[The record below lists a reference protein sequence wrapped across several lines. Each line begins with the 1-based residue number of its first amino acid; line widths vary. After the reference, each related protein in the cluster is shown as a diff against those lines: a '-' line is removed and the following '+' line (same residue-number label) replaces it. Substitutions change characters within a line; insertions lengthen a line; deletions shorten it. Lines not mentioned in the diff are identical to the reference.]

1 MRLWVTGYRSY
12 ELGVFQ
18 DSDPKVLV
26 IKDLLKRH
34 FEQKFNEGLEWII
47 SSGQLGVEQ
56 WALETALEMKKDYP
70 ELKVSLMYP
79 FSEFG
84 NRWNEN
90 NRAKLQEIEQKVDFC
105 ASISKSPYQSPI
117 QLKNFQKFMVEHT
130 DQASLIYD
138 PEYKGKTK
146 YDYQLI
152 MEYQNT
158 HNYPVTLFDMD
169 NLQEAAE
176 QYSEKKICNRD
187 NF

>member
-70 ELKVSLMYP
+70 ELKV
-79 FSEFG
+79 
-84 NRWNEN
+84 
-90 NRAKLQEIEQKVDFC
+90 
-105 ASISKSPYQSPI
+105 
-117 QLKNFQKFMVEHT
+117 
-130 DQASLIYD
+130 
-138 PEYKGKTK
+138 
-146 YDYQLI
+146 
-152 MEYQNT
+152 
-158 HNYPVTLFDMD
+158 
-169 NLQEAAE
+169 
-176 QYSEKKICNRD
+176 
-187 NF
+187 